1 MNSEEKFQSY
11 FNLGLIGMAV
21 TSLEKG
27 WVNVND
33 KLCEILGYPQEELM
47 RISWAEVTFPN
58 DLKAEETEFERVLA
72 GEIEGYSMDKRFT
85 RKDGIVIHATIST
98 NCIRNNDGSIDHFV
112 AIVQDITKQKEAEK
126 IRAEHSEHIGEVI
139 NGHTVELN
147 KDTAKHH
154 ESKDRSQENESKFHN
169 IIEASPVP
177 YALNDNHQNITYL
190 NRSFI
195 QTFGYTLN
203 DIPTLTDWWSKA
215 YPDYDYRQWVINTWQ
230 TRMEQAEGEHRTFIP
245 FELNICCKD
254 GITKT
259 VIASAANI
267 SESFNDVHM
276 VILYDITERKRAEEA
291 LVESDKDYIKI
302 QEHAHFGSWTL
313 DLVNNILIWSDET
326 YRIFGVQNERKTN
339 TYEKFLEIVHPDDTE
354 YLNTK
359 WVATVNGHDTYDI
372 EHRLLVDGEIKWVRQ
387 AAIVVSNEDGKPI
400 KGIGIT
406 QDITERKRTEEA
418 LLDSQRQL
426 HQSQK
431 IEAIGQLTGGIAHD
445 FNNILGIVTGYVG
458 LAKQHSIITRDTK
471 QTRYLTSI
479 SDATN
484 RAVNLVSKMLSFV
497 RKYETTN
504 TVPLYL
510 QSALKD
516 EHDVFFTGLPSSI
529 KINMTI
535 DDALPNVLL
544 DITEF
549 DQLLVNLVTNARDA
563 MDEVGIID
571 IRLGW
576 SLIDSTTC
584 SSCQKKLNNK
594 WIELSVTDSGD
605 GIESGLLTRI
615 FDPFHTS
622 KEVGKGT
629 GLGLSVTH
637 GIMHAHGGHII
648 VESEVGTGATFRL
661 LFPPHNKEHTEV
673 ITEDEVTPQVTIKSH
688 EILVVDDEIS
698 LTELMGEYLETFG
711 YQVTTVSSSI
721 KALELFKEQ
730 PDKFSLVIT
739 DQTMPELTGGE
750 LIKQV
755 REIRADLPIIL
766 NSGHSEYMNAEKAA
780 QLDIMYLQKPINL
793 ADVVNL
799 INELLGE

>member
-1 MNSEEKFQSY
+1 MNIEAQLQSY

-21 TSLEKG
+21 TSLEKS
-27 WVNVND
+27 WFNVND

-47 RISWAEVTFPN
+47 KISWAEVTFPD
-58 DLKAEETEFERVLA
+58 DLKAEETEFERVVA

-85 RKDGIVIHATIST
+85 RKDGIVIHTTIST

-112 AIVQDITKQKEAEK
+112 AIIQDISKQKEAEK
-126 IRAEHSEHIGEVI
+126 IRAEHIEHLGTAI
-139 NGHTVELN
+139 NEYTVELN
-147 KDTAKHH
+147 KETAKHH
-154 ESKDRSQENESKFHN
+154 KSEDKSQQNESKFYN

-203 DIPTLTDWWSKA
+203 DIPTLTDWWSRA

-245 FELNICCKD
+245 VELNICCKN
-254 GITKT
+254 GMTKT
-259 VIASAANI
+259 VIVSAASI

-291 LVESDKDYIKI
+291 LLESDKDYIRI
-302 QEHAHFGSWTL
+302 QEHAQFGLWTL
-313 DLVNNILIWSDET
+313 DLVNNILTWSDEN
-326 YRIFGVQNERKTN
+326 YRILGVQNEKII

-359 WVATVNGHDTYDI
+359 WMATVNGNDTYDI

-387 AAIVVSNEDGKPI
+387 AATVVSNEDGKAI
-400 KGIGIT
+400 KAIGIT
-406 QDITERKRTEEA
+406 QDITERKKIDKA

-445 FNNILGIVTGYVG
+445 FDNILGIITGYVV
-458 LAKQHSIITRDTK
+458 LAKQYSIITKDTK
-471 QTRYLTSI
+471 QTRYLTNI

-484 RAVNLVSKMLSFV
+484 RAINLVSKMLVFV

-504 TVPLYL
+504 IVPLYL
-510 QSALKD
+510 QSVLKD
-516 EHDVFFTGLPSSI
+516 EYYLFFTGLPSSI

-535 DDALPNVLL
+535 DNTLPNILL

-549 DQLLVNLVTNARDA
+549 DQLLVNIVTNACDS

-584 SSCQKKLNNK
+584 SSCQKKLDNN
-594 WIELSVTDSGD
+594 WIELSVTDSGA
-605 GIESGLLTRI
+605 GIESDLLTRI
-615 FDPFHTS
+615 FDPFYTS

-648 VESEVGTGATFRL
+648 VESEVSTGTTFRL
-661 LFPPHNKEHTEV
+661 LFPPHNKEYTKV
-673 ITEDEVTPQVTIKSH
+673 IIEDEVTPQITIKLH

-711 YQVTTVSSSI
+711 YKATTVSSSI

-750 LIKQV
+750 LIKQI

-766 NSGHSEYMNAEKAA
+766 NSGYSEYMNTEKAA
-780 QLDIMYLQKPINL
+780 KLDIMYLQKPINL